1 MTIYFFPS
9 RTSFAASK
17 HIQSAC
23 VCKPQ
28 LLCSCFCLRVP
39 GSMDLCMTN
48 RRYPWHT
55 LRQEAIAVKP
65 LGFLSPSSSPQLTAE
80 LKSTCKLF
88 LLFSPFPSN
97 SNQLRVCVCYPKN
110 KVWPPLSV
118 GSPPAV
124 VCLGSLSA
132 VLCVLHHFPWR
143 GGLWVSCSLLCD
155 KFSYICTQSRPWRV
169 QKKNIL
175 QEKWKEEGTVRK
187 CAPSVQLVNNSLQI
201 DGKLLLGLSFN
212 VNIYLM
218 RVRISA
224 RNRHWE
230 FGGREM
236 AMIWKG

>member
-28 LLCSCFCLRVP
+28 LLYSCFCLRVP

-65 LGFLSPSSSPQLTAE
+65 LGFLSSSSSPQLTAE

-97 SNQLRVCVCYPKN
+97 SNQLCVCV
-110 KVWPPLSV
+110 LSQKQSV
-118 GSPPAV
+118 TSFICWISSCRCV
-124 VCLGSLSA
+124 FRVSVSSA
-132 VLCVLHHFPWR
+132 VCITP
-143 GGLWVSCSLLCD
+143 
-155 KFSYICTQSRPWRV
+155 FSMEGRVVGVMQSAVW
-169 QKKNIL
+169 
-175 QEKWKEEGTVRK
+175 
-187 CAPSVQLVNNSLQI
+187 
-201 DGKLLLGLSFN
+201 
-212 VNIYLM
+212 
-218 RVRISA
+218 
-224 RNRHWE
+224 
-230 FGGREM
+230 
-236 AMIWKG
+236 